1 MNVSA
6 AASTSPYVGRVTRVY
21 PTVEPATRTF
31 QVEIQVPNPQG
42 QLKPGSFA
50 KGAILTYVDAN
61 ATTVPLS
68 AIIQFAGVT
77 KLFLTENDRAI
88 EVPVILGTQTTEWVE
103 IKEPRLPAGAS
114 VITSGQS
121 LIANQTAVTVR
132 QAKPTTE

>member
-1 MNVSA
+1 
-6 AASTSPYVGRVTRVY
+6 
-21 PTVEPATRTF
+21 
-31 QVEIQVPNPQG
+31 
-42 QLKPGSFA
+42 LKPGSFA

-88 EVPVILGTQTTEWVE
+88 EVPVTLGTQTTEWVE
-103 IKEPRLPAGAS
+103 IKEPRLPAGAQ